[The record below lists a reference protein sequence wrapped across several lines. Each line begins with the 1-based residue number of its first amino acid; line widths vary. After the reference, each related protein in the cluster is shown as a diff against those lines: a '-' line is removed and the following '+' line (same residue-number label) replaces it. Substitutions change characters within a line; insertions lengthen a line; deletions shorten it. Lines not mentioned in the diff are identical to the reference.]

1 MSQTITIDPVTRL
14 EGHGK
19 ITLKTNDQ
27 GEVTEAY
34 FSVTQVRGFADQR
47 LRKIDAPLDPINRR
61 VSLIVQYLVKPPS
74 DGDDA
79 KPAAGGAEGKS
90 SEVKPGEP
98 APTAAP
104 TPAAPAADASKPK
117 PPAKSD

>member
-1 MSQTITIDPVTRL
+1 LMQVSGIRA
-14 EGHGK
+14 
-19 ITLKTNDQ
+19 DQ
-27 GEVTEAY
+27 
-34 FSVTQVRGFADQR
+34 VTQVRGFADQR

-79 KPAAGGAEGKS
+79 KPAAGGAEGKTSEGKS

-98 APTAAP
+98 APTAGP